1 MRAELRRRRK
11 KKTNGGRKCAKE
23 KEREK
28 GEQMNKAA
36 GECESGAARAKGRGL
51 QRYLEREK
59 KQCNDD
65 T

>member
-1 MRAELRRRRK
+1 
-11 KKTNGGRKCAKE
+11 
-23 KEREK
+23 
-28 GEQMNKAA
+28 MNKAA